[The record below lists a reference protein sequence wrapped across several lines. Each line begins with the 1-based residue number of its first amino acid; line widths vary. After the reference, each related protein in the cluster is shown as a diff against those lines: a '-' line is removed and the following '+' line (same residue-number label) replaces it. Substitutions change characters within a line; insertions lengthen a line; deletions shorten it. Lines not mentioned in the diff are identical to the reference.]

1 MGIGLLFWIQLSG
14 SWTRWVVSLGGVA
27 IGGLLYLAGV
37 LTLKVPEI
45 KIMMKAIMSRLL
57 RRPATSA

>member
-1 MGIGLLFWIQLSG
+1 LFWIQLSG
-14 SWTRWVVSLGGVA
+14 SWTRWVVSIGGVA
-27 IGGLLYLAGV
+27 IGGLSYLAGV